1 MILITNNFQA
11 LQEYRKIKDKAI
23 RGLLLLAGLSV
34 ILFLGG
40 IFSMLFYYGVQA
52 FKEVSF
58 SGFFLSNNW
67 NPSGYDQ
74 SAYGI
79 LSMVVSTLFVSLG
92 AMVIAIPIGV
102 GTAAYISEIA
112 KPAVR
117 ETLKPIIEIL
127 ASIPSVV
134 IGFFGIVFLGPLIAK
149 TFGLTAGL
157 NALNGSFLLAFMA
170 LPTIISVSEDAIRSV
185 PEEYKAA
192 STALGATKWYT
203 LVKVVIPAASSGI
216 IASIML
222 GFGRAIGET
231 MTVLMATGNALRMP
245 DNIFDSVRTMTAN
258 IAIEL
263 GEVPYNT
270 THYYSLFAVGLI
282 LFMLTMLV
290 NFLADRITQHVGRHK
305 L

>member
-1 MILITNNFQA
+1 
-11 LQEYRKIKDKAI
+11 LQDFRRIKDKFV
-23 RGLLLLAGLSV
+23 RGLLFLAGMSV
-34 ILFLGG
+34 IVLLGG
-40 IFSMLFYYGVQA
+40 IFAMLFYYGMHA
-52 FKEVSF
+52 FSEISL
-58 SGFFLSNNW
+58 SGFFFNDNW
-67 NPSGYDQ
+67 NPS
-74 SAYGI
+74 AYGEPSFGI

-102 GTAAYISEIA
+102 GAAAYISEIA
-112 KPAVR
+112 RPAVR
-117 ETLKPIIEIL
+117 ETLKPVIEIL

-134 IGFFGIVFLGPLIAK
+134 VGFFGIVFLGPLIADL
-149 TFGLTAGL
+149 FGLSSGL
-157 NALNGSFLLAFMA
+157 NAINGSFLLAFMA
-170 LPTIISVSEDAIRSV
+170 LPTIISVSEDAIHSV

-203 LVKVVIPAASSGI
+203 LVKVVLPAASSGI

-245 DNIFDSVRTMTAN
+245 GSFFDSVRTMTAN

-263 GEVPYNT
+263 GEVPFNT

-282 LFMLTMLV
+282 LFLMTMLV
-290 NFLADRITQHVGRHK
+290 NFAAERITQHIGRHK

>member
-1 MILITNNFQA
+1 MGN
-11 LQEYRKIKDKAI
+11 YRKLKDKAI
-23 RGLLLLAGLSV
+23 RRLLFLAGLSV

-40 IFSMLFYYGVQA
+40 IFLMLFYYGIQA

-58 SGFFLSNNW
+58 SDFFLSSNW
-67 NPSGYDQ
+67 KPSGFNE
-74 SAYGI
+74 STYGI
-79 LSMVVSTLFVSLG
+79 LSMVMSTLFVSVG
-92 AMVIAIPIGV
+92 AMIFAIPIGV
-102 GTAAYISEIA
+102 GTAVYISEIA
-112 KPAVR
+112 RPAVR

-134 IGFFGIVFLGPLIAK
+134 TGFFGIVFLGPMIAK
-149 TFGLTAGL
+149 IFGLSSGL
-157 NALNGSFLLAFMA
+157 NALNGSFLLGFMA

-185 PEEYKAA
+185 PEEFKAA
-192 STALGATKWYT
+192 SMALGATKWYT
-203 LVKVVIPAASSGI
+203 TVKIVIPAASSGI

-245 DNIFDSVRTMTAN
+245 GSFFDSVRTMTAN

-270 THYYSLFAVGLI
+270 THFYSLFAVGLI
-282 LFMLTMLV
+282 LFLITMLV
-290 NFLADRITQHVGRHK
+290 NFLAGRITQHVGRHK